1 MLQRVSLIFAHL
13 VMLAIPTFS
22 QEEGPAVAR
31 SRFDKPNTIIIGGGL
46 SLTLGQNVGDYSK
59 GFNLEV
65 GFQHRLNK
73 LVSIGGFLS
82 QSKFNYDPSKSPT
95 SPQAQDLFTGD
106 ESDLQISSTASQTY
120 RDLYIVPADY
130 TFRHGYQL
138 SFGGGDL
145 SLTSIGGNI
154 RFDLIPYSEKV
165 PVSVYVLARPYLT
178 LANRTEVYGT
188 ATRYLYQAY
197 VDPENGLE
205 LNTNDDT
212 WYPDGYFEEWGVQGG
227 FDALKAKTNVT
238 AGLQVGPGIEI
249 RPSSSVSIF
258 AQALIG
264 YTLPV
269 SFISTVSFERSL
281 AGYRDKSFPVVSE
294 GFPSI
299 GIQAGVGFNF

>member
-1 MLQRVSLIFAHL
+1 MKRILSAIALGAL
-13 VMLAIPTFS
+13 LAIPALA

-31 SRFDKPNTIIIGGGL
+31 SRFDKPNTINIALGI
-46 SLTLGQNVGDYSK
+46 SFTFGQNVGDYNQ
-59 GFNLEV
+59 GYNLEA

-73 LVSIGGFLS
+73 LISVGGFLS
-82 QSKFNYDPSKSPT
+82 QVKFNYDPSKSPT
-95 SPQAQDLFTGD
+95 SPQAGDLFSG
-106 ESDLQISSTASQTY
+106 EEPDLQISANSSQTY

-154 RFDLIPYSEKV
+154 RFDLIPYSEKF
-165 PVSVYVLARPYLT
+165 PLSLYFLARPYLT

-197 VDPENGLE
+197 VDPESGLV
-205 LNTNDDT
+205 LNTNDET
-212 WYPDGYFEEWGVQGG
+212 WYPDGYIEEWGVQGG
-227 FDALKAKTNVT
+227 FNELKAKTNIT

-249 RPSSSVSIF
+249 RPSSTVSIF
-258 AQALIG
+258 AQTLIG

-269 SFISTVSFERSL
+269 SFVSTSSFERSL
-281 AGYRDKSFPVVSE
+281 AGYRDKSFPIVNE
-294 GFPSI
+294 GFPSLA
-299 GIQAGVGFNF
+299 IQIGVGFNL